1 MFVNGKQNCFIT
13 LKDHKPNFQNNPTVR
28 LLNPAKNEL
37 GRISKT
43 ILDKINVN
51 LRNSLHLN
59 QWKNTQEV
67 IDWFKDIDNKQLYK
81 FIMFDIKDFYPS
93 ISKELLTDAL
103 TFAETIIN
111 LDDQDKKIIYH
122 SRKSL
127 LFNQEQTW
135 MKKGSDL
142 FDVSMGAYDG
152 AEVCELIGIFLLNLL
167 GRQYDPKNIG
177 LYRDDGLSIFKNCS
191 DPQMEKIKKRL
202 QKVFKSNGLNVIIE
216 CNMKIVNYLDVTFN
230 LNDGTYRP
238 YQKPDNIIQYI
249 HVESNHPPN
258 IIKQIPKTIEKR
270 LSQLSSSEKIF
281 NESAPF
287 YEDKLHQSG
296 YQQKLKYNPANT
308 ETHNKRNHKR
318 NIIWFNPPFSRNVS
332 TKIGKC
338 FLNLLDKHFPRNH
351 RFHKIFNRNN
361 VKVSYSCTKS
371 MKTLITNHNKNILG
385 KKPSINKSHCNCRNK
400 EACPLNGQCQIGEVV
415 YESTLSS
422 NQPNYKEKKYFG
434 IAEESFKGRLYNHS
448 LSFRNDLYKNDT
460 ELSKELW
467 QIKMKNY
474 TPEITWRIIRK
485 CLPYNYN
492 SRKCDLCLNEK
503 LEIALYKG
511 ENLLNKKTEL
521 NSKCRHQNKFM
532 LLRHDSKD

>member
-59 QWKNTQEV
+59 QWKNIQEV
-67 IDWFKDIDNKQLYK
+67 IDWFKDIDNKQRYK

-103 TFAETIIN
+103 TFAETINN

-167 GRQYDPKNIG
+167 GRQYDPNNIG

-191 DPQMEKIKKRL
+191 GPQMEKIKKRL
-202 QKVFKSNGLNVIIE
+202 QKVFKNNGLNVIIE

-258 IIKQIPKTIEKR
+258 IIKQVPKTIEKR

-281 NESAPF
+281 NESAPV

-308 ETHNKRNHKR
+308 ETHNKRNHKK

-351 RFHKIFNRNN
+351 RLHKIFNRNN

-434 IAEESFKGRLYNHS
+434 IAEESFKGRLYTHS

-511 ENLLNKKTEL
+511 ENLLNKKMKL
-521 NSKCRHQNKFM
+521 ISKCRHQNKFM